1 MVWNIGGNI
10 SWGDGVKRQ
19 GIATLCLLRSF
30 LLSVQKE
37 LEEASLLCSCFG
49 GVCGD
54 FKSLSIT
61 WKWSTIWATA
71 QVFCSLF
78 WNPDRKSG
86 YLYFWSKYI
95 KFKALIQQS
104 IVRNIHWPQ
113 KWDLLGSLRRSLY
126 LFLWTDFSKSGSM
139 EWNISI
145 TESNKH
151 EKAVPNGNICFPRIW
166 TVSNVSSLAPAKKVP
181 EGIAESWIRLPAAIQ
196 DRSDTVLL
204 CYKTKW
210 PHFALIYIY
219 VIPLKPVSIVCLR
232 EDKKKLFCYII
243 TSMICEDPD

>member
-30 LLSVQKE
+30 LFSEQKE

-78 WNPDRKSG
+78 WNSDRKSG

-95 KFKALIQQS
+95 KFKALIQQNT
-104 IVRNIHWPQ
+104 VRNIHWPQ
-113 KWDLLGSLRRSLY
+113 KWDLLGSLKRSCTYFCGLISVNQEVWNEIY
-126 LFLWTDFSKSGSM
+126 QLQSRINMRKQFLMAISVSQESELFQMYHPWHPQKRCLKESLRAGSGCLQLFRIEAIRFCCVIKQNGHILLSFTYM
-139 EWNISI
+139 SFH
-145 TESNKH
+145 SNQW
-151 EKAVPNGNICFPRIW
+151 ALFVC
-166 TVSNVSSLAPAKKVP
+166 V
-181 EGIAESWIRLPAAIQ
+181 
-196 DRSDTVLL
+196 
-204 CYKTKW
+204 KTKRSC
-210 PHFALIYIY
+210 FAI
-219 VIPLKPVSIVCLR
+219 
-232 EDKKKLFCYII
+232 
-243 TSMICEDPD
+243 

>member
-1 MVWNIGGNI
+1 M
-10 SWGDGVKRQ
+10 K
-19 GIATLCLLRSF
+19 
-30 LLSVQKE
+30 KPH
-37 LEEASLLCSCFG
+37 CFG
-49 GVCGD
+49 GVRGD

-78 WNPDRKSG
+78 WNSDRKSG

-95 KFKALIQQS
+95 KFKALIQQNT
-104 IVRNIHWPQ
+104 VRNIHWPQ
-113 KWDLLGSLRRSLY
+113 KWDLLGSLKRSCTYFCGLI
-126 LFLWTDFSKSGSM
+126 SVNQ
-139 EWNISI
+139 EVWNEIHQLQSRI
-145 TESNKH
+145 NMR
-151 EKAVPNGNICFPRIW
+151 KAVPNGNICFPRIW